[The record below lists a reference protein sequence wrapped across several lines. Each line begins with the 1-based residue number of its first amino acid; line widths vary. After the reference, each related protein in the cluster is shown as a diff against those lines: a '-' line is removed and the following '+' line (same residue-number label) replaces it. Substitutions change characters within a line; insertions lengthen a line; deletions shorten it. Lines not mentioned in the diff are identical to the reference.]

1 MKSFLK
7 LRDLA
12 LLPFH
17 SGGTIVESS
26 DRIGALTHA
35 ALMANT
41 RTKRTAMYCANT
53 FSLHAGIRLENV
65 LLQPV
70 NNLLLSVT

>member
-1 MKSFLK
+1 MAVRQSLSH
-7 LRDLA
+7 L
-12 LLPFH
+12 H
-17 SGGTIVESS
+17 TT
-26 DRIGALTHA
+26 IGALTHA

-70 NNLLLSVT
+70 NNLLLRVT